1 MPFES
6 EAQRRWMYANKP
18 EMAKRWERHTPK
30 GAKLPAKVSKMTKTA
45 KEIAA
50 AVFDKCAENANLSLI
65 NGFLGEA
72 QQRQQEME
80 EQRKQDIHEQQLQFN
95 EDKHELEMQ
104 QLALNLQQAQE
115 AFNLKQEQQLQK
127 AQDDATAKREN
138 AVQQQQIVA
147 QQKTQEALQQ
157 RDQQNMQQNQW
168 RQNIMA
174 KAAAF
179 YNEQGERISFSGG
192 IPSAALGAGMG
203 GLAAHYLFPGAT
215 AQKYRE
221 LAKAIGP
228 EQITESLSA
237 AKRYGGKI
245 PKKML
250 ETVSDIGVRGDK
262 IKFKA
267 PAHVRHRYFLNRAL
281 QSNAKRL
288 LKGTGLGLLAGL
300 AAHNL
305 MEP

>member
-6 EAQRRWMYANKP
+6 KAQRRWMYANKP
-18 EMAKRWERHTPK
+18 RMAKRWEKHTPK
-30 GAKLPAKVSKMTKTA
+30 GTKLPEKVSKMTKTA
-45 KEIAA
+45 KEIAE
-50 AVFDKCAENANLSLI
+50 AVFAKCAENENLALV

-72 QQRQQEME
+72 QQRQQELE
-80 EQRKQDIHEQQLQFN
+80 EQRKQDVHEQQLQFN

-115 AFNLKQEQQLQK
+115 AFNLKQEQQQQK
-127 AQDDATAKREN
+127 AQEDAAAKREG
-138 AVQQQQIVA
+138 AVQQQQAAA
-147 QQKTQEALQQ
+147 QQQQ
-157 RDQQNMQQNQW
+157 DQQNAQQNQW

-203 GLAAHYLFPGAT
+203 GLATHYLFPGET

-221 LAKAIGP
+221 LAKAIP
-228 EQITESLSA
+228 KEQVVESLSA
-237 AKRYGGKI
+237 AKRHAGKM
-245 PKKML
+245 PKKMM

-262 IKFKA
+262 IRFKA
-267 PAHVRHRYFLNRAL
+267 PAHVRRRYFLNRAL

-300 AAHNL
+300 AAHQI